1 MASMVRRREG
11 YSRLVLT
18 YAQLDRKQFEKDGLV
33 KKYPNMKPFN
43 VTYHGQKIERITNV
57 WLDIHGK
64 EQFVQN
70 IAMYKDEK
78 TNVPA
83 IGKQKGPALIYIAAG
98 AWFTHNHVVTTA
110 VKGQENWTDPWEERY
125 DLYKNH
131 VISLSNLVG
140 GNAPEHDP
148 FTAPM
153 DPYDGI
159 GNQIF
164 YAPPAGPRYLGDDP
178 ERKLDRD
185 RRVDEVIDMQQ
196 WLHDNEDKMRI
207 PLMWSIPGLVVGQDK
222 IWRDPLR
229 TGFHVKFHV
238 AELRANILFNMRC
251 NAKLDRIKSYPYSR
265 TCCTDYGIK
274 AFTQLALVYL
284 STMYL
289 VVCILCEA
297 LDLVAARPQNDPR
310 LGMFNMRAGCFVL
323 ALLMCYYADRTQM
336 MAKGGKLWQTKDF
349 IALSVAWIA
358 VLIFTIRR
366 SGSVQDS
373 CSMQHVTDQS
383 LPSPPDC
390 VQDSADQPF
399 LPQSDSSKD
408 STTQPFLSRDQMD
421 EWKGWMQCVILTYHW
436 TGAQDSPIDTLFH
449 LCVCGYL
456 FQVGYGHTLYYM
468 SKGDFSF
475 NHVAATLLRLN
486 LLPCF
491 LAYFMDTDYMFY
503 YISPLMSLW
512 VLVVY
517 ATMAISGKLN
527 NDVQFLLAKI
537 CISCILVSMILLAT
551 PFTRWAFH
559 ILKAIFKIQWND
571 KEWQYHITMN
581 TFIVYIGMLAA
592 VMHREMKNAKISLD
606 RGLRISLAL
615 GGLLAIY
622 HYLYVAPTLLE
633 DAYDKWYPYLSAV
646 PILAFLALRNV
657 STWARNHHS
666 KAMAWLGRCYLE
678 TYILQT
684 HLLLAADNHGIL
696 IVDGLFGD
704 GTLLGDRWRTLV
716 VLVPIFLWICHAV
729 ADSTAYIVK
738 MILHESASSQKTGW
752 LGRIP
757 GYSNITT
764 PQIRIAC
771 ILLVMWSLNLM
782 TPGHEIPAA
791 PNGRHELSVVKN
803 FPKQR
808 PSLAPLN
815 GTMW

>member
-1 MASMVRRREG
+1 MASM
-11 YSRLVLT
+11 
-18 YAQLDRKQFEKDGLV
+18 LDRKQFEKDHLI
-33 KKYPNMKPFN
+33 KNFPKMEPFN
-43 VTYHGQKIERITNV
+43 MTYHGQKIERITNV
-57 WLDIHGK
+57 WLDIHDK

-70 IAMYKDEK
+70 IGMYTDEK

-83 IGKQKGPALIYIAAG
+83 IGEQKGPGLIYISAG
-98 AWFTHNHVVTTA
+98 AWFTHNHVITA
-110 VKGQENWTDPWEERY
+110 GIKGLENWTDPWEERY

-140 GNAPEHDP
+140 DNTPEHDP

-164 YAPPAGPRYLGDDP
+164 YAPPAGPRYLGDEP
-178 ERKLDRD
+178 ERKMDRD
-185 RRVDEVIDMQQ
+185 RRADEVIDMQQ
-196 WLHDNEDKMRI
+196 WLHDNEDKMSI

-238 AELRANILFNMRC
+238 AKLRANILFNMRC
-251 NAKLDRIKSYPYSR
+251 NAKLDRIKPYPYSR

-274 AFTQLALVYL
+274 TFTQLALVYL
-284 STMYL
+284 GTVYL
-289 VVCILCEA
+289 I
-297 LDLVAARPQNDPR
+297 
-310 LGMFNMRAGCFVL
+310 
-323 ALLMCYYADRTQM
+323 M
-336 MAKGGKLWQTKDF
+336 MAKGSKLWQLKDF
-349 IALSVAWIA
+349 IALSFAWIA

-366 SGSVQDS
+366 SDSVQDS
-373 CSMQHVTDQS
+373 YSMQPVTD
-383 LPSPPDC
+383 
-390 VQDSADQPF
+390 
-399 LPQSDSSKD
+399 
-408 STTQPFLSRDQMD
+408 QPFLSRDQMD
-421 EWKGWMQCVILTYHW
+421 EWKGWMQCLILTYHW
-436 TGAQDSPIDTLFH
+436 TGAQGSSIDTLFH

-456 FQVGYGHTLYYM
+456 FQVGYNNTLYYM
-468 SKGDFSF
+468 SEGDFSF

-491 LAYFMDTDYMFY
+491 LSYFMDTDYMFY
-503 YISPLMSLW
+503 YISPLLSFW
-512 VLVVY
+512 FLVVY
-517 ATMAISGKLN
+517 ATMAISGNRN

-537 CISCILVSMILLAT
+537 CISLVLVSTIQLAT
-551 PFTRWAFH
+551 PLTHWTFH
-559 ILKAIFKIQWND
+559 ILKGIFKVQWND

-592 VMHREMKNAKISLD
+592 IMYREMKNAKITIH

-615 GGLLAIY
+615 GSLLAIC
-622 HYLYVAPTLLE
+622 HYLYVAPTLE
-633 DAYDKWYPYLSAV
+633 RDAYEKWYPYISAI
-646 PILAFLALRNV
+646 PTLAFLVLRNV
-657 STWARNHHS
+657 STSARNHYS
-666 KAMAWLGRCYLE
+666 KAMAWLGRCHVE
-678 TYILQT
+678 TYILQA
-684 HLLLAADNHGIL
+684 HLLLAADNNGIL

-716 VLVPIFLWICHAV
+716 VLVPIFLWLSHAV

-738 MILHESASSQKTGW
+738 LILHESASSGKTGW
-752 LGRIP
+752 LGRFP
-757 GYSNITT
+757 GCSNITT
-764 PQIRIAC
+764 PQIRILC
-771 ILLVMWSLNLM
+771 ILLIMWCLNLM

-791 PNGRHELSVVKN
+791 PNGGHKLSIVKD